1 VETGLSVTAKL
12 LSLPEAAEL
21 AALRAWHEGLS
32 SRDAVA
38 RYLGQARSAGQSSRG
53 VIGAIRRD
61 IAAFARS
68 RHRDDLAKLF
78 TGPAR
83 KGPAAARA
91 VATAIEQL
99 RSAPVPVPLIGDGV
113 DHWLEP
119 RVAAALRKAG
129 IKTLADLTLRVPRR
143 RRWWVDIDGIGKAGA
158 RRIEA
163 FFAAHE
169 DLTDRA
175 RALLVTQAPSDVV
188 PWEKLVV
195 PHEVDGTVGL
205 HRAPRASCALR
216 ANNDY
221 EAVQAWLSLHEAP
234 ATQRAY
240 RKEAERLIL
249 WAIVER
255 GVALSS
261 LATEDAVT
269 YRAFLR
275 QPTPRQRWV
284 GPASPRH
291 SAEWRPF
298 AGGLST
304 RSRAYAL
311 SVLSSMF
318 RWLIEQRYVLAN
330 PFAGIKVRGA
340 RQTTLDTT
348 RSFSEG
354 EWKLV
359 RTVAEG
365 LEWTYGWQ
373 PGAAQRLRFLI
384 DFSYSTGLRAGE
396 LVHAKLGSIEVD
408 AHGDTWLHVV
418 GKGSKAGKVVLPGLA
433 RGVLD
438 RDLAQR
444 GLPVTPAKWNPATPL
459 LGSLDGEGGHHAQ
472 AAVGDREEVLRR
484 DGRRLGGYESG
495 VGREAAPGHAAL
507 DAAHARHPCTSA
519 RRRTDHRARQP
530 AARVL
535 VDHVHVPAL
544 GRSSPGQADRWG
556 IRGACGVTGRG
567 RLKRVNLHRK
577 HKGSPR
583 AGFASACRG

>member
-1 VETGLSVTAKL
+1 MEIGLSVTAAS
-12 LSLPEAAEL
+12 LSLPDAAAL

-32 SRDAVA
+32 SRDAVT
-38 RYLGQARSAGQSSRG
+38 RYLVEARAAGQSSRG
-53 VIGAIRRD
+53 VIGAIRCD

-68 RHRDDLAKLF
+68 RHRDDLVKLF
-78 TGPAR
+78 TGSAR

-91 VATAIEQL
+91 IAAAIEQL
-99 RSAPVPVPLIGDGV
+99 RSAAVPVPLIGDGV
-113 DHWLEP
+113 DLWLAP
-119 RVAAALRKAG
+119 RVAAVLRQAG

-143 RRWWVDIDGIGKAGA
+143 RRWWVNIDGLGAAGA
-158 RRIEA
+158 RRIET
-163 FFAAHE
+163 FFAAHSA
-169 DLTDRA
+169 LTDRA
-175 RALLVTQAPSDVV
+175 RALLVTTSPSEVV

-195 PHEVDGTVGL
+195 PQEVDGSMGL
-205 HRAPRASCALR
+205 HRAPRASCVLR

-261 LATEDAVT
+261 LATEDAVA

-275 QPTPRQRWV
+275 QPSPRQRWV
-284 GPASPRH
+284 GPATSRT

-340 RQTTLDTT
+340 RQATLDTT

-365 LEWTYGWQ
+365 LEWSYGWQ
-373 PGAAQRLRFLI
+373 PSAAQRLRFLT
-384 DFSYSTGLRAGE
+384 DFSYSTELRAGE
-396 LVHAKLGSIEVD
+396 LVHATLASIEVD
-408 AHGDTWLHVV
+408 AQGEHWLHVV
-418 GKGSKAGKVVLPGLA
+418 GKGRKAGKVVLPGLA
-433 RGVLD
+433 RGAMD
-438 RDLAQR
+438 RHLAQR

-459 LGSLDGEGGHHAQ
+459 LGSLEGEAGITPKRLWAIVKRFF
-472 AAVGDREEVLRR
+472 ATTADVLGDTNPALAEKLRR
-484 DGRRLGGYESG
+484 ATPHWMRHT
-495 VGREAAPGHAAL
+495 HATHAL
-507 DAAHARHPCTSA
+507 
-519 RRRTDHRARQP
+519 Q
-530 AARVL
+530 
-535 VDHVHVPAL
+535 
-544 GRSSPGQADRWG
+544 
-556 IRGACGVTGRG
+556 RGAELTTVRD
-567 RLKRVNLHRK
+567 NLRHASLSTTSMYLHSDDLR
-577 HKGSPR
+577 R
-583 AGFASACRG
+583 AKQIGGAFEAPVA

>member
-1 VETGLSVTAKL
+1 VEIALSVTATP
-12 LSLPEAAEL
+12 LSLPDAASL

-32 SRDAVA
+32 SRDAVTL
-38 RYLGQARSAGQSSRG
+38 YLGEAREAGQSSRG
-53 VIGAIRRD
+53 VIGAIRREV
-61 IAAFARS
+61 AAFARS

-83 KGPAAARA
+83 KGPASARA
-91 VATAIEQL
+91 MAAAVEQL
-99 RSAPVPVPLIGDGV
+99 RSAAVPVPLIGDCV
-113 DHWLEP
+113 DLWLAP
-119 RVAAALRKAG
+119 RVAAVLRQAG

-143 RRWWVDIDGIGKAGA
+143 RRWWVDIDGLGAAGA
-158 RRIEA
+158 RQIEA
-163 FFAAHE
+163 FFAEHA

-175 RALLVTQAPSDVV
+175 RALLVTTSTSELV

-195 PHEVDGTVGL
+195 PHEVDGSMGL
-205 HRAPRASCALR
+205 HRAPRASCVLR
-216 ANNDY
+216 ASNDY
-221 EAVQAWLSLHEAP
+221 AAVQAWLSLHEAS

-261 LATEDAVT
+261 LATEDAVA

-275 QPTPRQRWV
+275 QPSPKGRWV
-284 GPASPRH
+284 GPAAPRT

-304 RSRAYAL
+304 RSRAYSL

-330 PFAGIKVRGA
+330 PFAGIKVRGV
-340 RQTTLDTT
+340 RQATLDTT

-373 PGAAQRLRFLI
+373 PGAAHRLRFLI

-396 LVHAKLGSIEVD
+396 LVHATLGSIEVD
-408 AHGDTWLHVV
+408 APGDTWLHVV

-438 RDLAQR
+438 RHLAQR
-444 GLPVTPAKWNPATPL
+444 GLPVTPAKWNPATPV
-459 LGSLDGEGGHHAQ
+459 LGSLDGEAGITSKRLWAIVKRFF
-472 AAVGDREEVLRR
+472 ATTADVLADTNPALAEKLRR
-484 DGRRLGGYESG
+484 ATPHWMRHT
-495 VGREAAPGHAAL
+495 HATHAL
-507 DAAHARHPCTSA
+507 
-519 RRRTDHRARQP
+519 Q
-530 AARVL
+530 
-535 VDHVHVPAL
+535 
-544 GRSSPGQADRWG
+544 
-556 IRGACGVTGRG
+556 RGAELTTVRD
-567 RLKRVNLHRK
+567 NLRHASLSTTSMYLHSDDLR
-577 HKGSPR
+577 R
-583 AGFASACRG
+583 AKQIGGAFEAPAS

>member
-1 VETGLSVTAKL
+1 MEIALSVTATP
-12 LSLPEAAEL
+12 LSLPDAASL

-32 SRDAVA
+32 SRDAVTL
-38 RYLGQARSAGQSSRG
+38 YLGEAREAGQSSRG
-53 VIGAIRRD
+53 VIGAIRRE

-83 KGPAAARA
+83 KGPASARA
-91 VATAIEQL
+91 MAAAIEQL
-99 RSAPVPVPLIGDGV
+99 RSAAVPVPLIGDCV
-113 DHWLEP
+113 DLWLAP
-119 RVAAALRKAG
+119 RVAAVLRQAG

-143 RRWWVDIDGIGKAGA
+143 RRWWVEIDGLGAAGA
-158 RRIEA
+158 RQIEA
-163 FFAAHE
+163 FFAEHA

-175 RALLVTQAPSDVV
+175 RALLVTTSTSELV

-195 PHEVDGTVGL
+195 PHEVDGSMGL
-205 HRAPRASCALR
+205 HRAPRASCVLR
-216 ANNDY
+216 ASNDY
-221 EAVQAWLSLHEAP
+221 AAVQAWLSLHEAS

-261 LATEDAVT
+261 LATEDAVA

-275 QPTPRQRWV
+275 QPSPKGRWV
-284 GPASPRH
+284 GPAAPRT

-304 RSRAYAL
+304 RSRAYSL

-330 PFAGIKVRGA
+330 PFAGIKVRGV
-340 RQTTLDTT
+340 RQATLDTT

-373 PGAAQRLRFLI
+373 PGAAHRLRFLI

-396 LVHAKLGSIEVD
+396 LVHATLGSIEVD
-408 AHGDTWLHVV
+408 APGDTWLHVV

-438 RDLAQR
+438 RHLAQR
-444 GLPVTPAKWNPATPL
+444 GLPVTPAKWNPATPV
-459 LGSLDGEGGHHAQ
+459 LGSLDGEAGITSKRLWAIVKRFF
-472 AAVGDREEVLRR
+472 ATTADVLADTNPALAEKLRR
-484 DGRRLGGYESG
+484 ATPHWMRHT
-495 VGREAAPGHAAL
+495 HATHAL
-507 DAAHARHPCTSA
+507 
-519 RRRTDHRARQP
+519 Q
-530 AARVL
+530 
-535 VDHVHVPAL
+535 
-544 GRSSPGQADRWG
+544 
-556 IRGACGVTGRG
+556 RGAELTTVRD
-567 RLKRVNLHRK
+567 NLRHASLSTTSMYLHSDDLR
-577 HKGSPR
+577 R
-583 AGFASACRG
+583 AKQIGGAFEAPAS

>member
-1 VETGLSVTAKL
+1 MKTGLSVTATPV
-12 LSLPEAAEL
+12 SLPDAAAL
-21 AALRAWHEGLS
+21 AALRGWHEGLS
-32 SRDAVA
+32 SKDAVTRYVSEA
-38 RYLGQARSAGQSSRG
+38 RAPGQSSRG
-53 VIGAIRRD
+53 LIGAIRRD

-91 VATAIEQL
+91 VVAAVEQL
-99 RSAPVPVPLIGDGV
+99 RSAAVPVPLIGDEV
-113 DHWLEP
+113 DDWLEP
-119 RVAAALRKAG
+119 RVTAVLRKAG

-143 RRWWVDIDGIGKAGA
+143 RRWWVGINGLGMAGA

-163 FFAAHE
+163 FFAAHP

-175 RALLVTQAPSDVV
+175 RELLVTQAPSDVV
-188 PWEKLVV
+188 PWEKIVV
-195 PHEVDGTVGL
+195 PHEVDGTMGL
-205 HRAPRASCALR
+205 HRAPRASCVLR

-261 LATEDAVT
+261 LATEDAVA

-275 QPTPRQRWV
+275 QPAPRARWV
-284 GPASPRH
+284 GPAAPRT

-340 RQTTLDTT
+340 RQATLDTT

-365 LEWTYGWQ
+365 LEWSYGWQ

-384 DFSYSTGLRAGE
+384 DFNYSTGLRAGE
-396 LVHAKLGSIEVD
+396 LVHATLGSIEVD
-408 AHGDTWLHVV
+408 AHGDHWLHVV
-418 GKGSKAGKVVLPGLA
+418 GKGSKAGKVVLPRLA
-433 RGVLD
+433 RGALD
-438 RDLAQR
+438 RHLAQR
-444 GLPVTPAKWNPATPL
+444 GLPVTPARWNPTTPL
-459 LGSLDGEGGHHAQ
+459 LGSLDGEAGITPKRLWAIVRRFF
-472 AAVGDREEVLRR
+472 AATADVLADTNPALAEKLRR
-484 DGRRLGGYESG
+484 ATPHWMRHTHATHALQRGAELTTVRDNLRHASLSTTSMYLHSDDLRRAKQIGGAF
-495 VGREAAPGHAAL
+495 EA
-507 DAAHARHPCTSA
+507 
-519 RRRTDHRARQP
+519 P
-530 AARVL
+530 AA
-535 VDHVHVPAL
+535 
-544 GRSSPGQADRWG
+544 
-556 IRGACGVTGRG
+556 
-567 RLKRVNLHRK
+567 
-577 HKGSPR
+577 
-583 AGFASACRG
+583 